1 MSRTDARQNGGGNR
15 LFFGDNLTV
24 LREHVKDESVDLIY
38 LDPPFNSEANY
49 KQKSGAQRPMKA
61 IEIAPKLKRTVGAVY
76 ARAKVLQRIR
86 VLSDR
91 D

>member
-1 MSRTDARQNGGGNR
+1 MDCMSGPRTRGWQWTQADDDQ
-15 LFFGDNLTV
+15 
-24 LREHVKDESVDLIY
+24 LRAML
-38 LDPPFNSEANY
+38 EA
-49 KQKSGAQRPMKA
+49 GMKVT
-61 IEIAPKLKRTVGAVY
+61 EIAPKLKRTVGAVY